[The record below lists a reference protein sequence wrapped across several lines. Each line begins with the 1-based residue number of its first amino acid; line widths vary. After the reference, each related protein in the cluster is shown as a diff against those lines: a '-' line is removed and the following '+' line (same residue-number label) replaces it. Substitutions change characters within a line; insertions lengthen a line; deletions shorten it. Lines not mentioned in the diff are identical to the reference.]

1 MKRLG
6 GFLINLFS
14 DLDFTAMVIL
24 SILFALFCFHQA
36 HAKDVR
42 MVKLDQTTVARIFV
56 SPGRSTILSFPSK
69 PAKVILG
76 NQGVFAVEYVEN
88 DLAIAALSGRSHSD
102 LFVYLQGRRFAFDL
116 AAIPAGGDTIVL
128 VRDAVED
135 PKAEPSAKPTAK
147 PVKPH
152 SLKLA
157 PKQPNRGVAQ

>member
-1 MKRLG
+1 MKRFWR
-6 GFLINLFS
+6 FLIRLFS
-14 DLDFTAMVIL
+14 DIDFTAMILL

-42 MVKLDQTTVARIFV
+42 TLRLDQTTVARIFI

-116 AAIPAGGDTIVL
+116 AVIPAGGDTIVL
-128 VRDAVED
+128 IRDAVED
-135 PKAEPSAKPTAK
+135 P
-147 PVKPH
+147 PH
-152 SLKLA
+152 SLKQ
-157 PKQPNRGVAQ
+157 KRTNRGTAQ

>member
-1 MKRLG
+1 MKRFWR
-6 GFLINLFS
+6 FLIRLFS
-14 DLDFTAMVIL
+14 DIDFTAMILL

-42 MVKLDQTTVARIFV
+42 TLRLDQTTVARIFI

-116 AAIPAGGDTIVL
+116 VVIPAGGDTIVL
-128 VRDAVED
+128 IRDAVED
-135 PKAEPSAKPTAK
+135 P
-147 PVKPH
+147 PH
-152 SLKLA
+152 SLKQ
-157 PKQPNRGVAQ
+157 KRPNRGTAQ